1 MKPYLVVLLVVA
13 ISLASCDS
21 SNSSGKSDKINA
33 DSLAKENAAAE
44 KIKAAEEASEK
55 TKDELAKLLPFT
67 ETELKALLPETLM
80 EGSQADAEV
89 SSSSGAFSAS
99 AKYEISDSSAVTLT
113 IFDCGGPEGVGIYN
127 MQYLSM
133 VNAEEETDEEYTKP
147 VTINGN
153 KGMEHCDKITNDC
166 TLTWFSKRF
175 LITLEGENTGAAKL
189 KQAAAG
195 LKLK

>member
-1 MKPYLVVLLVVA
+1 MKPYLAILLSIA
-13 ISLASCDS
+13 ISLISCDS
-21 SNSSGKSDKINA
+21 SISSGKSNKINA

-55 TKDELAKLLPFT
+55 TKDGLAKLLPFT

-80 EGSQADAEV
+80 EASQADAEV
-89 SSSSGAFSAS
+89 SSSSGALSAT
-99 AKYEISDSSAVTLT
+99 AKYEISDSSGVTLT
-113 IFDCGGPEGVGIYN
+113 IFDCAGPEGVGIYN

-133 VNAEEETDEEYTKP
+133 VNAEEENDEEYTKP
-147 VTINGN
+147 VTINGS
-153 KGMEHCDKITNDC
+153 KGMEHCDKTSNDC

-175 LITLEGENTGAAKL
+175 LVTLEGENTGATML
-189 KQAAAG
+189 KKAAMG